1 MNLANKITTFRIV
14 MVGVIILV
22 MLFPYKLVGVE
33 TIPYVFGNVNVV
45 YFVALI
51 LFLIAAIS
59 DAIDG
64 HIARKYDMITD
75 LGKFL
80 DPIADKLLVNILL
93 VILLVP
99 DLILPGVSDQMKMPI
114 LPVVIMIGR
123 DLIVDGLR
131 LVAAN
136 KNKVLA
142 ANVGGKI
149 KTILQMIAIPLVLLN
164 NWPFSLIIASET
176 FNFASLFVYL
186 AALASLISGI
196 VYLVQNYHILKEEVP
211 HEG

>member
-22 MLFPYKLVGVE
+22 MLFPYKFVGVE

-123 DLIVDGLR
+123 DLIIDGLR